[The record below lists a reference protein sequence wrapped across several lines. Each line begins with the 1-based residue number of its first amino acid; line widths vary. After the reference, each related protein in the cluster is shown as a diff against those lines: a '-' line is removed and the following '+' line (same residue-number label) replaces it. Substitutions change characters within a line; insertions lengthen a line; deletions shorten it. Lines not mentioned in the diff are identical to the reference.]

1 MSTTQAGGES
11 RADQAKE
18 TAQQATEQARQT
30 AQQATEQAR
39 GRVRD
44 EVDRRSTDAGQ
55 QASSVADAF
64 RQSAQQLRQD
74 GKGEVAK
81 PIEQV
86 ADRVQSAGSWL
97 ERSSGDDILSD
108 VEDFARLQAAPPCS
122 RAAHVVGFAL
132 SRLLKASSTQRYEQ
146 RSTQRQRHCPHDQRS
161 LRRTGVRKRRPAARR
176 RRPSRRSAARRPRS
190 PAPAPITPEPPRGP
204 GASEHGVR
212 TPRRRG
218 PARAVRRGAAQA
230 AREETTTL
238 VRQELELAK
247 AEIDRRRA
255 SRPASARA
263 CWGRRH
269 RRAALP
275 RRAHRLSSS
284 PWTHHA
290 DWLAA
295 LIVAA
300 VYGVDRRRA
309 GRQGRN
315 QIKAAT
321 PPVPNRPSRPL
332 RRTWNGRRPEQRSAQ
347 DIEQTREP
355 NGRHRRGARLQGR
368 RQDPRQGR

>member
-108 VEDFARLQAAPPCS
+108 VEDFARRKPLAVLAGG
-122 RAAHVVGFAL
+122 AVVGFAL

-146 RSTQRQRHCPHDQRS
+146 RSTNGS
-161 LRRTGVRKRRPAARR
+161 GTARTTSGPYGAPAFGDGDRLPATTPEPPISRPAA
-176 RRPSRRSAARRPRS
+176 PVTGPGA
-190 PAPAPITPEPPRGP
+190 ITPEPPRGP
-204 GASEHGVR
+204 GSF
-212 TPRRRG
+212 
-218 PARAVRRGAAQA
+218 
-230 AREETTTL
+230 
-238 VRQELELAK
+238 
-247 AEIDRRRA
+247 
-255 SRPASARA
+255 
-263 CWGRRH
+263 
-269 RRAALP
+269 
-275 RRAHRLSSS
+275 
-284 PWTHHA
+284 
-290 DWLAA
+290 
-295 LIVAA
+295 
-300 VYGVDRRRA
+300 
-309 GRQGRN
+309 
-315 QIKAAT
+315 
-321 PPVPNRPSRPL
+321 
-332 RRTWNGRRPEQRSAQ
+332 
-347 DIEQTREP
+347 
-355 NGRHRRGARLQGR
+355 
-368 RQDPRQGR
+368 